1 MNNKSGKKGF
11 IPLKDLLQKNHS
23 DRVKDYLDKMKGLS
37 IDDIVNNR
45 VQIKTTEESPQKAMK
60 SGGGSVDDD

>member
-45 VQIKTTEESPQKAMK
+45 VQIKTTEESP
-60 SGGGSVDDD
+60 